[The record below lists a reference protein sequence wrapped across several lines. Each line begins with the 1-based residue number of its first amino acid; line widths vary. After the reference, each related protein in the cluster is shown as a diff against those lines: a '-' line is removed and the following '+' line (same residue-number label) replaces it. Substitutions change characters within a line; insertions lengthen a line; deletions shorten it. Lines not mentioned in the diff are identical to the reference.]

1 MTIMRLLTNQTYE
14 VYFKVD
20 WIRNVVFLHG
30 QEQITDSSI
39 IFLSCYNIPNHL
51 GFIKK
56 ATVLIKILLWKNYSL
71 SGFLYKLYNV
81 HYCTVKRFL
90 QMKKQEINVEKH
102 YHWVVG
108 KALTWKSRK
117 RIRKTRDTKTKVMN
131 LVWTYPCKQ
140 LAPRRE
146 KIPQP
151 FYMNPYS
158 IRPLKWN

>member
-1 MTIMRLLTNQTYE
+1 M
-14 VYFKVD
+14 
-20 WIRNVVFLHG
+20 VFLYW
-30 QEQITDSSI
+30 QEQITDSFI

-56 ATVLIKILLWKNYSL
+56 ATVPACWSKSCSEKITANHW
-71 SGFLYKLYNV
+71 GFLYKLYNV
-81 HYCTVKRFL
+81 HYCTGKGFL
-90 QMKKQEINVEKH
+90 QIKKQEINVERH

-108 KALTWKSRK
+108 KALTWKSKK
-117 RIRKTRDTKTKVMN
+117 RIRETRDTKTKVMN
-131 LVWTYPCKQ
+131 LFWTYPCKH